1 MEKSK
6 KKQKKLATPK
16 LDKSLNR
23 SRNLKENND
32 EEKLLLKDKFKEGG
46 ENNV

>member
-6 KKQKKLATPK
+6 KKQKKLSTPK

-23 SRNLKENND
+23 SRNFQENND

-46 ENNV
+46 ENNI